1 MKRSSINLSNE
12 DYKKIQAQ
20 AEKKSIAL
28 ADYIRHLIQLGL
40 KVEEAAEHHSN
51 GHSNHSASLDPQKKL
66 LTWEL
71 ESRYLIRYLIQ
82 NGFERSRS
90 ERNAFLKEAKQKAT
104 SRVEAWLNAQNKAPH
119 SEDH

>member
-1 MKRSSINLSNE
+1 MKRSSINISND

-20 AEKKSIAL
+20 AKKKSL
-28 ADYIRHLIQLGL
+28 VPADYIRHLIQLGL
-40 KVEEAAEHHSN
+40 KVEEAAENHST
-51 GHSNHSASLDPQKKL
+51 GHSKQSASLDPQKKL

-82 NGFERSRS
+82 NGFERSLD
-90 ERNAFLKEAKQKAT
+90 ERNAFLKEAQQKAS
-104 SRVEAWLNAQNKAPH
+104 SRIEAWLNAQNDASH

>member
-1 MKRSSINLSNE
+1 MKRSSINISE
-12 DYKKIQAQ
+12 DDYKKIQAQ

-40 KVEEAAEHHSN
+40 KVEEAAEHHAS
-51 GHSNHSASLDPQKKL
+51 GHSNYSASLEPQKKL

-82 NGFERSRS
+82 NGFERSLD
-90 ERNAFLKEAKQKAT
+90 ERNAFLKEAKQKAI
-104 SRVEAWLNAQNKAPH
+104 SRVEALLKAQDNA
-119 SEDH
+119 SS

>member
-1 MKRSSINLSNE
+1 V
-12 DYKKIQAQ
+12 
-20 AEKKSIAL
+20 

-40 KVEEAAEHHSN
+40 KVEEAAENHSN
-51 GHSNHSASLDPQKKL
+51 GHSKQSAALDPQKKL

-82 NGFERSRS
+82 NGFERSLD

-104 SRVEAWLNAQNKAPH
+104 ARVEAWLNGQNNTPH
-119 SEDH
+119 LEEH